1 MSSRTATPA
10 AESVAISVVTS
21 IGAPLDEIAAIARR
35 RAGTLN
41 SDLGPDELVRRTLER
56 FDETFGTTSCPVDL
70 DGWIRRAMREI
81 DARPVR
87 RARPVERS
95 SIALSRILEGLS
107 APVRSPALTKQRKLL
122 LRRVGELI
130 GGPECR
136 VVLAMSTARSLD
148 RVGTQLGLSSV
159 DVARLQRQGLLRLQ
173 TQLDGDPELTRRL
186 TDASRQPRRART
198 NR

>member
-1 MSSRTATPA
+1 MSSTTATPA
-10 AESVAISVVTS
+10 AESAATSVITS
-21 IGAPLDEIAAIARR
+21 VGAPLDQIAGIARR

-41 SDLGPDELVRRTLER
+41 SDLGTDVLVQRTLER

-81 DARPVR
+81 ADEAVHRPQRVD
-87 RARPVERS
+87 RS
-95 SIALSRILEGLS
+95 TVALSRILEGLS
-107 APVRSPALTKQRKLL
+107 APVRSPALTKQRKQL
-122 LRRVGELI
+122 LRRVSELI
-130 GGPECR
+130 GGLECR
-136 VVLAMSTARSLD
+136 VVIAMSTVRSLD

-159 DVARLQRQGLLRLQ
+159 DVARLHLRGLLRLQ
-173 TQLDGDPELTRRL
+173 TQLDRDPELTRQL